1 MPVVTF
7 DGGKMTKEQKAEI
20 VQKFTEAAHKVTGIR
35 KDAFIVIIRENER
48 ENIGVGGD
56 LLANRV
62 K

>member
-1 MPVVTF
+1 
-7 DGGKMTKEQKAEI
+7 MTKEQKAEI